1 MFKVLIL
8 YKSLPQYRV
17 AFFDLLREELS
28 KNNITLELIYGD
40 ADYKGRS
47 DSATN
52 DWATFKKNKYLK
64 IGKSQL
70 IWQPCLKEIKSA
82 DIVIVEQADRLLIN
96 YILISRRVLRKKKFA
111 FWGHGQNM
119 FKNKNSVANI
129 FKTLYIN
136 HCDWWFAYTDGIKSF
151 LIKNGYS
158 GKKITTVQNSIDTRK
173 MILDYNSITEIE
185 IEKMRNE
192 LGILQSDLVL
202 IYCGALYKEK
212 RLDFLIDSVDSLIR
226 KGLNAKLIILGGGP
240 DEKIIKNA
248 ILSRPYLLFV
258 GPKFGREK
266 AKFFKLSSIFLL
278 PAAIGLAILD
288 SFAFA
293 TPIITTEH
301 KHHGPEIEYL
311 KNGINGI
318 ITPNDLNSFTN
329 AIIQLLSNPNK
340 LALLKENCLKE
351 TNNYSNEKMVR
362 NFIEGIQKSIM
373 V

>member
-96 YILISRRVLRKKKFA
+96 YILISRRILRNKKFA

-119 FKNKNSVANI
+119 LINRNSVANI

-151 LIKNGYS
+151 LVKNGYS
-158 GKKITTVQNSIDTRK
+158 RHKITTVQNSIDTKK

-185 IEKMRNE
+185 LEKTRNE
-192 LGILQSDLVL
+192 LGILQTDLVL

-212 RLDFLIDSVDSLIR
+212 RLDMLIDSLDSLNR
-226 KGLNAKLIILGGGP
+226 KGFNAKLLILGGGP
-240 DEKIIKNA
+240 DEQIIKNA
-248 ILSRPYLLFV
+248 ILSRPYLLFI

-278 PAAIGLAILD
+278 PAAMGLAILD

-293 TPIITTEH
+293 TPVVTTQN
-301 KHHGPEIEYL
+301 KFHGPEIEYL
-311 KNGINGI
+311 KNDVNGI
-318 ITPNDLNSFTN
+318 ITPNNLDSFTN
-329 AIIQLLSNPNK
+329 AIIELLGNTNK

-351 TNNYSNEKMVR
+351 ANNYSNEKMVR